1 MCDKR
6 KRLPIVG
13 KKNFKPTWV
22 CTLCG
27 LGNATRSF
35 LCMPRKA

>member
-6 KRLPIVG
+6 KRLPILG
-13 KKNFKPTWV
+13 QRNFKPTWKCV
-22 CTLCG
+22 LCG
-27 LGNATRSF
+27 LGSANRLM